1 MICLPLGSYPD
12 LQGPLDTCDPD
23 CEGLL
28 ISLSFKLFIL
38 LIGTWALFARRP
50 QASMPRLS
58 VFQSLV
64 LFAAALLTLS
74 YWLFYGVRILRPG
87 VRDYR
92 VIVGFASSLVDALLF
107 VHYLA
112 VVLLRIRPVIGGQFV
127 VKIVRS
133 PDGESRSYSVG
144 PMSIQS
150 LAVCCLQHYYR

>member
-1 MICLPLGSYPD
+1 MVSLPLCSHPD
-12 LQGPLDTCDPD
+12 LKGASEACDPN

-28 ISLSFKLFIL
+28 ISLSFKLLIL
-38 LIGTWALFARRP
+38 LVGTWALFARRP
-50 QASMPRLS
+50 QASNPRLS
-58 VFQSLV
+58 VFRSLV

-87 VRDYR
+87 VKDYR

-133 PDGESRSYSVG
+133 PDGQSRSYSVG